1 MSANSESAKPRLIHV
16 ICALLTVYI
25 VWGSTYLALK
35 YAIVGLPP
43 FILVGLR
50 NLLAAAILF
59 PFAWKALRA
68 HPVRLHASA
77 ALITGLLLVVC
88 GNGSVTYAQSHG
100 VPSAIAALVVGLVPS
115 WMTVFGL
122 FGQGKSKQTR
132 RSLLIKTLGLIAG
145 LCGLAILVADGSLT
159 PTDGSWTMT
168 VVLVFG
174 TMTWAYGSVRSKHL
188 QSHPDLFASTTLSM
202 AAGGII
208 ALGVGWVLGE
218 SIPVDAHLI
227 TTKAIWSFAYLVVFG
242 SVIAFSAYGWLLKH
256 ADPTVTG
263 TYAYVNPLI
272 AIVLGYFVGGEK
284 LSTSVFAAGAL
295 IIVSIVIITTA
306 GKVDA
311 RLRMRELEKSPIA

>member
-1 MSANSESAKPRLIHV
+1 MSANSESTKPSLIRV
-16 ICALLTVYI
+16 LCALLTVYI

-50 NLLAAAILF
+50 NLLAAAILL
-59 PFAWKALRA
+59 PFAWKALRT
-68 HPVRLHASA
+68 HSLRLHASA
-77 ALITGLLLVVC
+77 ALFTGLLLVVC

-122 FGQGKSKQTR
+122 FGRGKSNQTR
-132 RSLLIKTLGLIAG
+132 RNLMIKAVGLVAG
-145 LCGLAILVADGSLT
+145 LCGLSLLVADGSLT
-159 PTDGSWTMT
+159 PKDGSWTMT
-168 VVLVFG
+168 VILVFG

-188 QSHPDLFASTTLSM
+188 QSHPDLFASTALSM

-208 ALGVGWVLGE
+208 ALGVGWILGE
-218 SIPVDAHLI
+218 TVPLDDHLI
-227 TTKAIWSFAYLVVFG
+227 TTKAMWSFAYLVVFG
-242 SVIAFSAYGWLLKH
+242 SVIAFSAYGWLLKN
-256 ADPTVTG
+256 ADPTLTG

-272 AIVLGYFVGGEK
+272 AIILGYFVGGEE
-284 LSTSVFAAGAL
+284 LSASVFAAGAL
-295 IIVSIVIITTA
+295 IIVSVVIITTA

-311 RLRMRELEKSPIA
+311 RFRVRG